1 MNALLGQMLQAFAAM
16 SPLTAF
22 AWIVAENTMLLLM
35 AVTIGQWLAR
45 RFADRRVTP
54 PAPPI
59 ERLEIILAVCVT
71 ASNSLVTLA
80 GWELWRHG
88 VIVIGSQTGLRAV
101 WDALVLLLLM
111 DLAMYGLH
119 RLAHHR
125 LLFPI
130 LHSLHHR
137 YDHPRPLTLFVM
149 NPLEALS
156 FGGLWLIVLCLYHAS
171 ILGIALYLALNLAFG
186 TIGHLGV
193 EPLPQR
199 WARNPWLRHLG
210 SSAFHAGHH
219 VDDGGNF
226 GFYTTI
232 WDRLFG
238 TLRMP

>member
-1 MNALLGQMLQAFAAM
+1 MNALLGRLLGAFAAM

-22 AWIVAENTMLLLM
+22 AWIVAENVALLLA
-35 AVTIGQWLAR
+35 AVTLGQWVVR
-45 RFADRRVTP
+45 RCASRPVTP

-59 ERLEIILAVCVT
+59 ERLEIVLAVCVT
-71 ASNSLVTLA
+71 LSNALTTLA
-80 GWELWRHG
+80 GWALWRRG
-88 VIVIGSQTGLRAV
+88 VLVIGHQTGLRAL
-101 WDALVLLLLM
+101 WDALALLLLM

-125 LLFPI
+125 LLFGA

-149 NPLEALS
+149 NPLEALA
-156 FGGLWLIVLCLYHAS
+156 FGGLWLLVLCVYHAS

-193 EPLPQR
+193 EPLPAR
-199 WARNPWLRHLG
+199 WAHHPLLRHLG
-210 SSAFHAGHH
+210 GSAFHAGHH

-238 TLRMP
+238 TLRG